1 MSAEGLQD
9 SAADP
14 GIRLLAAAVRDV
26 DPRELLLVHSG
37 PLPGLRP
44 GATRLILDVRERDD
58 AAGTTCVPASRGPA
72 ALARTPGGSSSGSGS
87 GSDASSNFAAAV
99 VWPRAHLGKDFSEVC
114 LAIGAASLRPG
125 GHLYCA
131 VRKAKGGPSLARAMT
146 ELLGAVEVQERD
158 SGYFL
163 YVSQKTAAYDPA
175 AALARLTLEYEIA
188 DPLLGPV
195 PLLAAPGVFC
205 RKHLD
210 DGTRALLTE
219 LEDLDV
225 LEDRPPR
232 QVLDL
237 GAGIGPL
244 GLWATR
250 RWPDA
255 RLLAVDSNY
264 LAAALIGENAARLGC
279 GHRVDVLA
287 SDGLPSTGPGS
298 GIGSVRGRI
307 DLALIN
313 PPTHADPE
321 SFAKLVAPLRQ
332 WLRPG
337 APAWFVVNRAGR
349 LAQVLTQTG
358 AELDLREV
366 PGFTLVRAT
375 WPQGQANLSAKPG

>member
-14 GIRLLAAAVRDV
+14 GVRLLAAAVRDL
-26 DPRELLLVHSG
+26 DPHDLLLVHSG

-58 AAGTTCVPASRGPA
+58 PAGTTCVPASRGPT
-72 ALARTPGGSSSGSGS
+72 LPR
-87 GSDASSNFAAAV
+87 DDFAAAV

-114 LAIGAASLRPG
+114 LALGAAALRPG
-125 GHLYCA
+125 GRLYCA

-146 ELLGAVEVQERD
+146 EICGVVEVQERD
-158 SGYFL
+158 AGYFL
-163 YVSQKTAAYDPA
+163 YVSEKTASYSVEA
-175 AALARLTLEYEIA
+175 ARARLTREYEIA

-210 DGTRALLTE
+210 DGTRALLSE
-219 LEDLDV
+219 LEALDV
-225 LEDRPPR
+225 LGDRPPR

-255 RLLAVDSNY
+255 RLLAVESNY
-264 LAAALIGENAARLGC
+264 LAAALVAENAARLGC
-279 GHRVDVLA
+279 GPRVQVLA
-287 SDGLPSTGPGS
+287 ADGLPASGPGT
-298 GIGSVRGRI
+298 GTGSARGRV
-307 DLALIN
+307 DLALVN
-313 PPTHADPE
+313 PPTHAEPE
-321 SFAKLVAPLRQ
+321 AFARLVAPLRH

-349 LAQVLTQTG
+349 LAQVLAHTG

-375 WPQGQANLSAKPG
+375 WPQGHVNMSEKPA

>member
-58 AAGTTCVPASRGPA
+58 AAGTTCVPASREA
-72 ALARTPGGSSSGSGS
+72 SALAGPRE
-87 GSDASSNFAAAV
+87 DFAAAV

-158 SGYFL
+158 AGYFL
-163 YVSQKTAAYDPA
+163 YVSQKPADFDPA
-175 AALARLTLEYEIA
+175 PARARLALEYEIA

-219 LEDLDV
+219 LEAQDL
-225 LEDRPPR
+225 LADRPPR

-255 RLLAVDSNY
+255 RLLAVESNY
-264 LAAALIGENAARLGC
+264 LAAALVSENAARLGC

-287 SDGLPSTGPGS
+287 SDGLPATGPGS
-298 GIGSVRGRI
+298 GMGSVRGRI
-307 DLALIN
+307 DLALVN

-321 SFAKLVAPLRQ
+321 AFARLVAPLRQ

-349 LAQVLTQTG
+349 LTQVLAQTG
-358 AELDLREV
+358 AELDLTEV

-375 WPQGQANLSAKPG
+375 WPQGQANLSTKPG

>member
-14 GIRLLAAAVRDV
+14 GIRLLAAAVRDL

-58 AAGTTCVPASRGPA
+58 AAGTTCVPASR
-72 ALARTPGGSSSGSGS
+72 
-87 GSDASSNFAAAV
+87 DASGLAGPRQDFAAAV

-158 SGYFL
+158 AGYFL
-163 YVSQKTAAYDPA
+163 YVSQKTAAYDA
-175 AALARLTLEYEIA
+175 AAARARLALAYEIA

-210 DGTRALLTE
+210 DGTRALLAE
-219 LEDLDV
+219 LEALDV
-225 LEDRPPR
+225 LADRPPR

-255 RLLAVDSNY
+255 RLLAVESNY
-264 LAAALIGENAARLGC
+264 LAAALVAENAARLGC

-287 SDGLPSTGPGS
+287 SDGLPATGPGS
-298 GIGSVRGRI
+298 GIGSARGRV
-307 DLALIN
+307 DLALVN

-321 SFAKLVAPLRQ
+321 SFASLVAPLRH

-349 LAQVLTQTG
+349 LTQVLGQTG

-375 WPQGQANLSAKPG
+375 WPQGQVNMSTKPG